1 MAMRRYEIQKI
12 YLEIQ
17 QNIGLLELETTPI
30 NRKHL
35 NQISVEL
42 LRVKRNMIGVF
53 DEIEAD
59 VKLG

>member
-35 NQISVEL
+35 NQISIEL
-42 LRVKRNMIGVF
+42 LRVKRNMIGTF

-59 VKLG
+59 VKLD